1 MPECRVQ
8 VYVVYSSFCAT
19 LGKVVV
25 LVPGPSLEC
34 YLATLNTALF
44 TEECVTCTGCDARV
58 LIEKEPASF
67 LASSDDSIHGMA
79 QKYQVL
85 QERLVGVDVCE
96 LLHEQPCLVCMDIVR
111 GIDQLFQLW
120 DVDTRW
126 VVLRNSYPDELALA
140 LRALSEEA

>member
-1 MPECRVQ
+1 VLSSYYRHCSIHGRLYEKEICDVCREICDVRR
-8 VYVVYSSFCAT
+8 
-19 LGKVVV
+19 K
-25 LVPGPSLEC
+25 
-34 YLATLNTALF
+34 
-44 TEECVTCTGCDARV
+44 CVTCTGCDARV

-67 LASSDDSIHGMA
+67 LASSDDSIQGMA